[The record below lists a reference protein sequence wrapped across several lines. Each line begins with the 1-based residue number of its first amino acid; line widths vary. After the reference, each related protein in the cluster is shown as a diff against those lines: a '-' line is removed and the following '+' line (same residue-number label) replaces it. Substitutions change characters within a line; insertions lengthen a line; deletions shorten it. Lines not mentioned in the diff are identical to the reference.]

1 MAGKKK
7 TTFAKMNRE
16 QKLRQRQAEKEMK
29 RQERKNAP
37 SDTDTIGQ
45 PHAHVD
51 LTADVYVDADG
62 RVVPIEQPVV

>member
-16 QKLRQRQAEKEMK
+16 QKLRQRQAEKQMRREA
-29 RQERKNAP
+29 RKHEP
-37 SDTDTIGQ
+37 TDTDTLGQ

-51 LTADVYVDADG
+51 LTADVTIDRDG
-62 RVVPIEQPVV
+62 RVVPVDNAV